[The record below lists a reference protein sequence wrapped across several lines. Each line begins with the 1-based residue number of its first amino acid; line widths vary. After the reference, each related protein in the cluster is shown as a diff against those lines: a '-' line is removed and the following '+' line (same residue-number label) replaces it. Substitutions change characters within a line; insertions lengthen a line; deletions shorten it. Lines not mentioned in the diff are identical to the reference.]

1 MSRGITQEEFAE
13 EIDVSPS
20 YYQKL
25 ERGVRTCSLDILV
38 CIAEH
43 LHVSTDYLLTGK
55 WRNTDEMKKAQDEE
69 GESTIGVDTL
79 NIFVNVAHCMARQ
92 ADKTVPADIEEWL
105 DQFSMFSIYQ
115 VLPEILEL
123 WNLNMTQIS
132 VSKKNIE
139 ALNGA

>member
-1 MSRGITQEEFAE
+1 MEK
-13 EIDVSPS
+13 EIMIDGRAVPFKATARTPILYRSL
-20 YYQKL
+20 YGKDIFKDLQKL
-25 ERGVRTCSLDILV
+25 S
-38 CIAEH
+38 
-43 LHVSTDYLLTGK
+43 
-55 WRNTDEMKKAQDEE
+55 DEMKNAQDEE
-69 GESTIGVDTL
+69 SESTIGVDTL

>member
-1 MSRGITQEEFAE
+1 MEK
-13 EIDVSPS
+13 EIMIDGRAVPFKATARTPILYRSL
-20 YYQKL
+20 YGKDIFKDLQKL
-25 ERGVRTCSLDILV
+25 S
-38 CIAEH
+38 
-43 LHVSTDYLLTGK
+43 
-55 WRNTDEMKKAQDEE
+55 DEMKKAQDEE

-132 VSKKNIE
+132 VAKKNIE
-139 ALNGA
+139 AMNGA

>member
-1 MSRGITQEEFAE
+1 MEK
-13 EIDVSPS
+13 EIMIDGRAVPFKATARTPILYRSL
-20 YYQKL
+20 YGKDIFKDLQKL
-25 ERGVRTCSLDILV
+25 S
-38 CIAEH
+38 
-43 LHVSTDYLLTGK
+43 
-55 WRNTDEMKKAQDEE
+55 DEMKNAQDEE
-69 GESTIGVDTL
+69 CESTIGVDTL

>member
-1 MSRGITQEEFAE
+1 MEK
-13 EIDVSPS
+13 EIMIDGRAVPFKATARTPILYRSL
-20 YYQKL
+20 YGKDIFKDLQKL
-25 ERGVRTCSLDILV
+25 SADM
-38 CIAEH
+38 EH
-43 LHVSTDYLLTGK
+43 AQK
-55 WRNTDEMKKAQDEE
+55 DES
-69 GESTIGVDTL
+69 ESTIGVDTL

-132 VSKKNIE
+132 VAKKNIE
-139 ALNGA
+139 AMNGA